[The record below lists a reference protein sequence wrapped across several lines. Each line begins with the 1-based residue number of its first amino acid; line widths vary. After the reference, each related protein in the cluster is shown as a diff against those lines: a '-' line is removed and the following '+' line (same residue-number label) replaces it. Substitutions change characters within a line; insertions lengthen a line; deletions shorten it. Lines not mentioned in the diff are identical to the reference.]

1 MLLIGDHNDT
11 TNLVLDHFTFMA
23 NLSEINKEVENLDLG
38 TSNYTINMTLEYSAR
53 TDLQLENMSP
63 LSWWNYVKS
72 MAKGSL
78 NGECNKVNMKIRFIS
93 TVVFI

>member
-1 MLLIGDHNDT
+1 MLIGDHNET
-11 TNLVLDHFTFMA
+11 TNLVLDHLTFMT
-23 NLSEINKEVENLDLG
+23 NLSEINKDFENFDLG